1 MKRRDVPKR
10 PRYARVRARGV
21 TDTYI
26 RRGIVAM
33 MGLLGIAAFLTV
45 TGQLVRLMLV
55 EHDYYEGKAIRNQ
68 TRSTSVTASRG
79 TIYDRNMEVLAA
91 SSSVENIFLD
101 PLELKQNG
109 VDVDALAKK
118 LAPLLDISEEYIKK
132 QATDT
137 SLRYKMLKRRQDR
150 AVCDAVRALIAEE
163 KLVGVHLE
171 PDSMRYYPNHSVAS
185 QLLGF
190 TNTENVGSE
199 GLESYYNMLLLGKA
213 GAVFTT
219 MGNNES

>member
-1 MKRRDVPKR
+1 MKRRDVPRR
-10 PRYARVRARGV
+10 PRRVRAKAQGV

-33 MGLLGIAAFLTV
+33 MGLLGITAFLV
-45 TGQLVRLMLV
+45 VAGQLVRLMLV

-91 SSSVENIFLD
+91 STSVENIFLD

-109 VDVDALAKK
+109 VDIDALAKK
-118 LAPLLDISEEYIKK
+118 LAPLLGLSEEYIQK
-132 QATDT
+132 QAADT
-137 SLRYKMLKRRQDR
+137 SLRYKLLKRRQER
-150 AVCDAVRALIAEE
+150 GVCDAVRELIAEE

-199 GLESYYNMLLLGKA
+199 GLEAYYKKFYRA
-213 GAVFTT
+213 HPAR
-219 MGNNES
+219 